1 MSVRV
6 RYLSNMGVCIDDGEN
21 RVVIDIFSTATDANF
36 IATSIEVKRALLLDL
51 SPLHDVG
58 WMIYTHN
65 HPDHFDSET
74 IYGYLKYR
82 KNSKTKILLTQEA
95 EADLWKTGYM
105 EVYEDSVCSMKVDFG
120 EKRTISESGYNI
132 TLYGCKHIGM
142 GYGNTEHMA
151 VLIEMGG
158 KKILHIG
165 DASPSAENFEHLGLQ
180 NEQIDFLIAP
190 YPYLEMSQGQKI
202 MEDYICP
209 KKILITHMPKED
221 EDMFGWNQV
230 ARKKAAEQNAQGKEV
245 ILAQKVCEIFEV

>member
-51 SPLHDVG
+51 FPLHDVG

-65 HPDHFDSET
+65 HPDHFDPET

-82 KNSKTKILLTQEA
+82 KNPKTKILLTQEA
-95 EADLWKTGYM
+95 EADLWKMGYM
-105 EVYEDSVCSMKVDFG
+105 EVYEDSLCSMKVDFG

-142 GYGNTEHMA
+142 GYGNIEHTA
-151 VLIEMGG
+151 VLVEMGG

-165 DASPSAENFEHLGLQ
+165 DASPSVENFKHLELQ
-180 NEQIDFLIAP
+180 NEDIDFLIAP
-190 YPYLEMSQGQKI
+190 FPYLEMSQGQKI
-202 MEDYICP
+202 MEECIRP

-221 EDMFGWNQV
+221 EDLFGWNRV
-230 ARKKAAEQNAQGKEV
+230 ARKKVLEQKMTGQV
-245 ILAQKVCEIFEV
+245 MLAQKVCEIFEV